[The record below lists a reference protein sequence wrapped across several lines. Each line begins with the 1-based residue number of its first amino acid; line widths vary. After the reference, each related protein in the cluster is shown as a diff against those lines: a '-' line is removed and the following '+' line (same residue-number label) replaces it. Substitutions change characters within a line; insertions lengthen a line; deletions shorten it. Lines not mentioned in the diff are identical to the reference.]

1 MTTRAGNKINNKKRY
16 SESKTNK
23 IISYSRLID
32 EINNIRNN
40 SKSINNIKSDYQK
53 RITNQNKNKST
64 KKLKKSD
71 LHRINIRIIKNLNNY
86 NYQNVK
92 DFILSNMKK

>member
-71 LHRINIRIIKNLNNY
+71 FHRINIRIIKFMTIFN
-86 NYQNVK
+86 
-92 DFILSNMKK
+92 SC